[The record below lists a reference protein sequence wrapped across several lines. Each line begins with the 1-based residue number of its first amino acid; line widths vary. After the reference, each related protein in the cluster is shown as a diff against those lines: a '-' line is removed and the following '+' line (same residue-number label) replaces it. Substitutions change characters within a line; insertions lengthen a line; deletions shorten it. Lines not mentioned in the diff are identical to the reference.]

1 MVNMTVRAFL
11 RQPRRPVMFQPVYV
25 GYEKLIEGK
34 SYLDELSGQPKRKE
48 TLWAL
53 LRAGAGILRRRYGK
67 VAVNF
72 GEPIFLTD
80 ILEKHSPDWR
90 EQNVQPDQKPAWLS
104 AVVDDIAHRILVNI
118 NRASDVNPVNLLA
131 VALLSTPKQAMS
143 ETDLLY
149 QLGLL
154 KRLLDAVPFSP
165 RTTVTA
171 MTPEQKIGRAHV

>member
-67 VAVNF
+67 VAVNL
-72 GEPIFLTD
+72 GEPICLTTF
-80 ILEKHSPDWR
+80 LEKNSPDCR
-90 EQNVQPDQKPAWLS
+90 EQKVQPDQHPHGRPEEGEGGKGCGG
-104 AVVDDIAHRILVNI
+104 
-118 NRASDVNPVNLLA
+118 
-131 VALLSTPKQAMS
+131 T
-143 ETDLLY
+143 
-149 QLGLL
+149 G
-154 KRLLDAVPFSP
+154 
-165 RTTVTA
+165 RT
-171 MTPEQKIGRAHV
+171 R